1 MVNLSETIQRR
12 RHERK
17 MELQRQRRQRKREA
31 REEAE
36 RERLNGSRRSSL
48 VSAACSSGSSTRR
61 GSMVEINGEIEG
73 ERQEWLDRSALI
85 QRIIKE
91 EQEEIELELQNNQN
105 VDMNDVSMYNEVTIL
120 DVINMSSQPTE
131 QKDESRIQQRTS
143 ERIRQ
148 NAEATNL
155 QKKKEK
161 LAKHREV
168 QRDRQRR
175 HRARLSEQAKAREK
189 DESPRSLSQDPKID
203 EQRQSNG
210 PNLRKRAAPP
220 AKSVESEC
228 EELAVEE
235 PSLFDVDHEDYSNDN
250 QRHRA
255 FTRIQERLT
264 ASGVALQQATT
275 VRDKFR
281 ILKRRFINEYQRHG
295 KDSTWPL
302 FKPLDFLIPYV
313 VAFNERKKLGVPS
326 RKRTYTQKADLP
338 SLAKEKDQLEK
349 ISIESLLKLFPESA
363 YTASAS
369 SPRTELN
376 VSNLTNGSKRNGAQ
390 PTQEDEDFSLS
401 LFFKQNG
408 CDGLNVNVTEGDLDW
423 LMKSDKRLPMNK
435 RRLSF
440 NTYGKSEN
448 DSTLF
453 NRIMY
458 RPSSAIEYERTNY
471 VQCRVCNKIL
481 VAKLTGG
488 SNPARHRKHC
498 KGVALSVGSSV
509 KPKVEVK
516 TESPHLESAEFVSY
530 EPSKDREL
538 TLEVIDRLANGE
550 IDNCEALDMLDGKG
564 AIAEFVR
571 DLVVACGLSQP
582 DQLGDEAVELTNQS
596 EEKIAVQDG
605 NNRSHEVSR
614 ESSISTPSPASEHP
628 TLAAYRIRQTYLFL
642 RVEST
647 NKPVF
652 CKANDEDFF
661 PPNRTNTTVA
671 DRVKLRPGQI
681 ITAFF
686 GYNQTET
693 TCVVEAV
700 GTLDAV
706 MQQYRQTIVQ
716 ELQGKMPNG
725 NSSNGSPEGGD
736 NCVEALRSL
745 FPQPQT
751 NQNGEEDRLSPSSSE
766 SLVHSPSK
774 MPRLQVESTN
784 NDEIDRRFARLESRI
799 RVLEERVD
807 FEKDQ

>member
-155 QKKKEK
+155 QKKVMTEEEK

-228 EELAVEE
+228 EELAVEEEEQTMNEDALTRRIIEQISQE

-408 CDGLNVNVTEGDLDW
+408 CDGLN
-423 LMKSDKRLPMNK
+423 
-435 RRLSF
+435 
-440 NTYGKSEN
+440 
-448 DSTLF
+448 
-453 NRIMY
+453 
-458 RPSSAIEYERTNY
+458 
-471 VQCRVCNKIL
+471 
-481 VAKLTGG
+481 
-488 SNPARHRKHC
+488 
-498 KGVALSVGSSV
+498 
-509 KPKVEVK
+509 
-516 TESPHLESAEFVSY
+516 
-530 EPSKDREL
+530 
-538 TLEVIDRLANGE
+538 
-550 IDNCEALDMLDGKG
+550 
-564 AIAEFVR
+564 
-571 DLVVACGLSQP
+571 
-582 DQLGDEAVELTNQS
+582 
-596 EEKIAVQDG
+596 DG

>member
-1 MVNLSETIQRR
+1 MVNLSEAVQRR

-17 MELQRQRRQRKREA
+17 MELQRQRRQRKREE

-36 RERLNGSRRSSL
+36 REKANGSRRSSSI
-48 VSAACSSGSSTRR
+48 SAVNSSVSSTRR
-61 GSMVEINGEIEG
+61 GSMVDINGELDDE
-73 ERQEWLDRSALI
+73 EEEPQVWFDRSLLL
-85 QRIIKE
+85 QRVIKK
-91 EQEEIELELQNNQN
+91 EQEEFELEPYDNQNNE
-105 VDMNDVSMYNEVTIL
+105 MNHGSPINDATFM

-131 QKDESRIQQRTS
+131 EQTDESKTQHRTS

-148 NAEATNL
+148 NAEANNS
-155 QKKKEK
+155 QKKLTEEEK

-189 DESPRSLSQDPKID
+189 DESRRSLSQDSQVD
-203 EQRQSNG
+203 EKRQSNG
-210 PNLRKRAAPP
+210 PNLRKRKTP
-220 AKSVESEC
+220 AKSVESES
-228 EELAVEE
+228 EELTVEE

-363 YTASAS
+363 YTDEAL
-369 SPRTELN
+369 SPGSKID
-376 VSNLTNGSKRNGAQ
+376 VSNSTSGPKRNGTQ
-390 PTQEDEDFSLS
+390 PTHENDDFSLS
-401 LFFKQNG
+401 LFFQPNG
-408 CDGLNVNVTEGDLDW
+408 CDRLNDAN
-423 LMKSDKRLPMNK
+423 SR
-435 RRLSF
+435 
-440 NTYGKSEN
+440 
-448 DSTLF
+448 
-453 NRIMY
+453 
-458 RPSSAIEYERTNY
+458 
-471 VQCRVCNKIL
+471 
-481 VAKLTGG
+481 
-488 SNPARHRKHC
+488 SN
-498 KGVALSVGSSV
+498 
-509 KPKVEVK
+509 
-516 TESPHLESAEFVSY
+516 
-530 EPSKDREL
+530 
-538 TLEVIDRLANGE
+538 
-550 IDNCEALDMLDGKG
+550 
-564 AIAEFVR
+564 
-571 DLVVACGLSQP
+571 
-582 DQLGDEAVELTNQS
+582 
-596 EEKIAVQDG
+596 
-605 NNRSHEVSR
+605 EVSR
-614 ESSISTPSPASEHP
+614 ESSISTPSPATEHP

-642 RVEST
+642 RVQSS
-647 NKPVF
+647 NKLVF

-700 GTLDAV
+700 GNLDAV
-706 MQQYRQTIVQ
+706 MQQYRSTIVQ
-716 ELQGKMPNG
+716 ELQGKMPNE
-725 NSSNGSPEGGD
+725 NSSNGSAEGGD
-736 NCVEALRSL
+736 KCAEALRRL
-745 FPQPQT
+745 FPQTQT

-774 MPRLQVESTN
+774 MPRLQIESTN
-784 NDEIDRRFARLESRI
+784 GDEIDRRFARLESRI

-807 FEKDQ
+807 FEKDDH